1 MRNVGGTAIPN
12 HPFLVADPALRVPIR
27 AKTPSREVPRQQR
40 AQKSLA
46 QHERAAADRD
56 SAIRAAY
63 ASGGYTLKA
72 IGEHFGLHY
81 ATASRIARAGMW
93 QNKT

>member
-1 MRNVGGTAIPN
+1 LPESRQQV
-12 HPFLVADPALRVPIR
+12 FLGDDDFVERMAAR

-46 QHERAAADRD
+46 QHERAAGDRD

-63 ASGGYTLKA
+63 ASGAYTLKA

-93 QNKT
+93 